1 MKGRVY
7 EIVCNKT
14 GKVYIG
20 STRVSLSVR
29 LCVHR
34 YYYKRYKEGN
44 HKWMP
49 SFDVWEGEDY
59 EIHSLEEIEFEKN
72 SELIE
77 REKYY
82 IRSRDCVNAYLK
94 KDINEVIQ
102 CPCEGHYQYKQR
114 KKHFNSH
121 KHQRHENP
129 DMDEIIEGLEGMGIR
144 PEDLPDR
151 PARHEREHC
160 APSALVHVASI

>member
-20 STRVSLSVR
+20 STRVSLCVR

-34 YYYKRYKEGN
+34 YYYKRFKEGK
-44 HKWMP
+44 HRWLS
-49 SFDVWEGEDY
+49 SFDVLEGGDY
-59 EIHSLEEIEFEKN
+59 EIHLLEEIEFEKN

-94 KDINEVIQ
+94 NDMDEVIQ
-102 CPCEGHYQYKQR
+102 CPCGGHYQYKQR
-114 KKHFNSH
+114 KKHFNSK
-121 KHQRHENP
+121 KHQKHKENS
-129 DMDEIIEGLEGMGIR
+129 DMNEIIEGLEGMGIR

-151 PARHEREHC
+151 PARH
-160 APSALVHVASI
+160 